1 MFNVECVVWNV
12 ECVVWNVLC
21 GMWNVKL
28 VEANNRNNKVSLS

>member
-1 MFNVECVVWNV
+1 MCSVECVVWNV
-12 ECVVWNVLC
+12 EC

>member
-1 MFNVECVVWNV
+1 MCSVECGMCSVECVVWNV
-12 ECVVWNVLC
+12 EC